1 MIDNII
7 TEIGFIQ
14 IGGAAAAIP
23 IALMGLILN
32 KEKV

>member
-7 TEIGFIQ
+7 TEIGFIL
-14 IGGAAAAIP
+14 IGGAAAAIT